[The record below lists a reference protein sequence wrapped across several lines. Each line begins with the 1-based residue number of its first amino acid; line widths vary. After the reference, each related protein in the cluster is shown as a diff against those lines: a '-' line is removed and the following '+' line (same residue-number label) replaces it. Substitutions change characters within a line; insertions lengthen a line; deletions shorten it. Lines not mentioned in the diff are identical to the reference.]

1 MYYEVYVDILFA
13 ENLWMDTALLL
24 LTAGFLHLRVRK
36 RRVALAALLGS
47 LGACALTVFS
57 VYINGIGYLTGTLA
71 LCAVMTVIA
80 FRKSGKF
87 CGTFLTL
94 YLESFLLNGLL
105 RYLAQFHPLC
115 GLWLAIVGIVAC
127 LLLYAAQ
134 RQLNRQ
140 KRLAA
145 LNCEATLICGNCRLT
160 VEGFY
165 DTGNGLCDP
174 ISGRPVSILAPELLE
189 KLLAGAGRELPP
201 RMIPYRTITQ
211 RGVLKAWILDGL
223 EIRDAD
229 GIRIVRKPVV
239 ACMRRNRDSHP
250 LILHRDLLPP

>member
-13 ENLWMDTALLL
+13 ENLWMDAAILL
-24 LTAGFLHLRVRK
+24 LTAGFLRLRVRK
-36 RRVALAALLGS
+36 RRIALAALLGS

-57 VYINGIGYLTGTLA
+57 AYINGIGYLTGTLA
-71 LCAVMTVIA
+71 LCAAMAVVA
-80 FRKSGKF
+80 FRESGKF

-115 GLWLAIVGIVAC
+115 GFWPAAAATGAC

-134 RQLNRQ
+134 WLLNRQ
-140 KRLAA
+140 KRMAA
-145 LNCEATLICGNCRLT
+145 LSCEVTLACGDCRLT

-174 ISGRPVSILAPELLE
+174 ISGRPVSILAPELME
-189 KLLAGAGRELPP
+189 KLLAGADRELPP
-201 RMIPYRTITQ
+201 RMIPYRTIAQ
-211 RGVLKAWILDGL
+211 SGVLRAYLLDSM

-229 GIRIVRKPVV
+229 GTRTLKQPMV
-239 ACMRRNRDSHP
+239 ACMRRSRNSRA